1 MANPIAP
8 AVPMS
13 GDPPWP
19 QVGASIAAV
28 IGSRTQPMTQWQAE
42 LLSLAIEVP
51 VATLVVAVGLHMRGA
66 RMIVVMILAAAAGT
80 ALTHPVVWTGV
91 LALAPRVGW
100 VAAVAALEL
109 FAVVGETV
117 VYRVATPLTWRQA
130 GLVSLVAN
138 AASFGAGLV
147 LSA

>member
-1 MANPIAP
+1 M
-8 AVPMS
+8 
-13 GDPPWP
+13 
-19 QVGASIAAV
+19 
-28 IGSRTQPMTQWQAE
+28 
-42 LLSLAIEVP
+42 
-51 VATLVVAVGLHMRGA
+51 ATLVVAVGLHMRGA